1 MRTSQILR
9 PHGVLFYVAT
19 VFLLG
24 LSGCSDES
32 SQTLLTQ
39 ARASIQAGDRNAAV
53 IQLKSAIQ
61 KDEQNADARFEL
73 AKLQMQLGDYAAA
86 EKELRR
92 AREYGLAGDKVN
104 PLLAQVLI
112 RLGEFQR
119 VLDEIPSPSAGSP
132 NESTLLVARAN
143 AQLSLKQ
150 PEEARKELDR
160 ATNIAPNDPDVHL
173 ALARLALADRKP
185 PEAFNHLEIALKS
198 SPEHLEAWLFKG
210 DLLRATGKLAEAETA
225 YQAALKID
233 PEHFGA
239 RLALAEI
246 ALSQNRL
253 ADARKQVDYVLGK
266 APNNLLGRYTQAQI
280 DYREK
285 KYTEARDHLA
295 GVIKTAPGY
304 LPAMLLHGANE
315 YALGN
320 LQTAEAYLNKVVKAA
335 PNNVYAIK
343 FLAASQ
349 LKLDRADDAY
359 RTIAPA
365 LRIAPQDLGVRIV
378 AGEIALAK
386 KALAEATGHFEA
398 AAKINPDSA
407 EIRTQLGLSRLV
419 QGDSRAMAELQS
431 ASTMAK
437 GDNRA
442 DTLIILTHLKNKQY
456 DAALSAITALEKKHG
471 VSPSS
476 WNYRGAVYLG
486 KKDMAQARA
495 SFEQALKLDPV
506 FFPAAANLARLD
518 VLDKKPDQARKRF
531 EAILQQQP
539 AHLNA
544 MLTLAD
550 VALSN
555 KDEKAY
561 IAWLDKAAASNPTEM
576 QPRLLKSRYLM
587 SKGQHAKALAL
598 AREVVNAQ
606 PKNPDAL
613 DLLGMA
619 QFASKDYENAHGTYQ
634 KLAELYP
641 KQAQPKLK
649 LAQVLIAM
657 KRTDDAR
664 KTLQEI
670 LKLKSDLIEAQL
682 LLGSLEIQTARYED
696 AQIIA
701 KQIQKQPAAL
711 VAGLILEGDTAMAR
725 KQYLA
730 AISVYERAYKL
741 SSSPVTLI
749 RLHQAL
755 AGAGRLEEGDKHVS
769 AWLVSHPQDN
779 GTRLFLAEHLTT
791 SRQYKAA
798 ADHYLLLNQNIP
810 GNLVVLNN
818 LAFTLSELKDKRALS
833 FAEQAHKLK
842 PDNPAVM
849 DTLGWLLVQEGQSQ
863 RGIKLLQQALSKA
876 PDAAEIQYHLA
887 AAYIKV
893 GDRARAQSELE
904 RLLASGMTFPQEQEA
919 RVLLSQLQG
928 KTR

>member
-9 PHGVLFYVAT
+9 PHGVLFYVAI

-132 NESTLLVARAN
+132 NESTFLVARAN

-285 KYTEARDHLA
+285 KHTEARDHLA

-386 KALAEATGHFEA
+386 KALAEATEHFEA

-456 DAALSAITALEKKHG
+456 DAALASITALEKKHG
-471 VSPSS
+471 VSPLS
-476 WNYRGAVYLG
+476 WNYRGAAYLG
-486 KKDMAQARA
+486 KKDTAQARA
-495 SFEQALKLDPV
+495 SFEQTLKLDPV

-518 VLDKKPDQARKRF
+518 VLGKQPDQARKRF

-539 AHLNA
+539 THLNA
-544 MLTLAD
+544 MLALAEL
-550 VALSN
+550 ALSN
-555 KDEKAY
+555 KDEKTY
-561 IAWLDKAAASNPTEM
+561 IAWLDKAAASNSADI

-587 SKGQHAKALAL
+587 SKDQPAKALAL
-598 AREVVNAQ
+598 AREVVNVQ

-619 QFASKDYENAHGTYQ
+619 QFASKDYENARGTYQ

-649 LAQVLIAM
+649 LAQVQIAM
-657 KRTDDAR
+657 KQVGDAR
-664 KTLQEI
+664 QTLQDI
-670 LKLKSDLIEAQL
+670 LRNQPDYLDAQL
-682 LLGSLEIQTARYED
+682 MLVAVNIQSGQLDEAMNIARQVQQQKPSSPAGFVLEGETEQARKNY
-696 AQIIA
+696 
-701 KQIQKQPAAL
+701 PAAL
-711 VAGLILEGDTAMAR
+711 TALEKAQKLKPSGQIIIRQQQILKAMQR
-725 KQYLA
+725 D
-730 AISVYERAYKL
+730 
-741 SSSPVTLI
+741 
-749 RLHQAL
+749 
-755 AGAGRLEEGDKHVS
+755 EEGEKRLTD
-769 AWLVSHPQDN
+769 WLVAHPEDIQV
-779 GTRLFLAEHLTT
+779 RLTLTESLT
-791 SRQYKAA
+791 QRKLYAPAA
-798 ADHYLLLNQNIP
+798 QHYLLVNKQQP
-810 GNLVVLNN
+810 GNFIILNN
-818 LAFTLSELKDKRALS
+818 LAWVLSELNDQRALV
-833 FAEQAHKLK
+833 FAEQALKLQ
-842 PDNPAVM
+842 PEHPSIL
-849 DTLGWLLVQEGQSQ
+849 DTYGWLHVRSGNVAKGLEVL
-863 RGIKLLQQALSKA
+863 KKAQAKA
-876 PDAAEIQYHLA
+876 PDSTEIQWHLA
-887 AAYIKV
+887 YALNAN
-893 GDRARAQSELE
+893 GDKARARQELKALLDRRVSFTSDTE
-904 RLLASGMTFPQEQEA
+904 ARLLYKQ
-919 RVLLSQLQG
+919 LSAIP
-928 KTR
+928 